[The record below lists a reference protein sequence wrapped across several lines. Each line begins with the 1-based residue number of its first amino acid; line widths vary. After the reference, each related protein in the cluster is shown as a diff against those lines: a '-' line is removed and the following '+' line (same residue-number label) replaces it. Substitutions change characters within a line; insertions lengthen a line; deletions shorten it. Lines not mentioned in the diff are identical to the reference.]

1 MPTHLVLYL
10 LIHIL
15 SFYMTKICKIS
26 SKYLHEYKIIK
37 IIFERREVFFEL
49 KNTLN
54 TVLK

>member
-1 MPTHLVLYL
+1 
-10 LIHIL
+10 
-15 SFYMTKICKIS
+15 MTKICKIS